1 MYGQQFARLEDQL
14 LRSLGELEEVSHPEG
29 MAAELDDV
37 AALHGGRGDLDVG
50 DQRAAGGIRRH
61 RVTPKDTDGSTLE
74 WHGQS
79 HASQITGMSD
89 GAGAGE
95 ASAQT
100 WCVPIRHAVE
110 R

>member
-1 MYGQQFARLEDQL
+1 
-14 LRSLGELEEVSHPEG
+14 LEEVSHPEG

-37 AALHGGRGDLDVG
+37 TALHGGRGDLDVG
-50 DQRAAGGIRRH
+50 DQCAARGIRRH
-61 RVTPKDTDGSTLE
+61 RVTSMDADGSTPE

-79 HASQITGMSD
+79 HASQITGMS
-89 GAGAGE
+89 AGTGVGQ
-95 ASAQT
+95 ASTQT